1 MTLFLYCKDT
11 KWILEIYLFYYLII
25 RTLYNL
31 ECETLAAGVVKIKI
45 EIPNKI

>member
-1 MTLFLYCKDT
+1 MLCYFSDYKIDC
-11 KWILEIYLFYYLII
+11 
-25 RTLYNL
+25 LYNL